1 MENTKYFSINNL
13 QEVATDASKDLAI
26 ARVAVLSTA
35 PNTHKVNITEEILR
49 RDVPSILGKFVVAE
63 YSKLRKD
70 VTTHSDGEVIVGYIP
85 TNQEVEFIEEDGYI
99 VAYVNAVIS
108 KVYATDVYKLF
119 IDNNFRSAS
128 VEMATSNDVELP
140 DGSIDIDGI
149 EIYGITILGKTVNGS
164 CPQANIKMVRFSA
177 EEAKDYY
184 TKETAIKL
192 SNELRKFAESLDSK
206 DNTKTKEIEM
216 ADNKNLSEEEDK
228 DVVMSE
234 ADDKTQDAEPKSE
247 EKSEDGVEEMAE
259 DTTAEFADEDENKEM
274 SEVDKTDES
283 DDDKTDEDE
292 TDKQVVDK
300 EETEDDEQADEID
313 MACEDKEFSLTNF
326 ASKELVESIKD
337 EKVGEFIKMSADEM
351 IKAFAEIVEENK
363 TLVNYKTNVEMAER
377 DEKVNSILANVK
389 LDLSEEQYRLF
400 SEEAKE
406 VTLDGVDAFANKVKA
421 FAYENAKKNSR
432 TDSNKEIFVF
442 GGDDKNTK
450 TIEDDDVFNRLA
462 KM

>member
-85 TNQEVEFIEEDGYI
+85 TNQEVEFVEEDGYI

-283 DDDKTDEDE
+283 DDDETDEDE

>member
-70 VTTHSDGEVIVGYIP
+70 VTTHSGSEVIVGYIP

-128 VEMATSNDVELP
+128 VEMATSNDVKLP

-283 DDDKTDEDE
+283 DDDETDEDE

>member
-13 QEVATDASKDLAI
+13 QEVATDESKDLAI

-85 TNQEVEFIEEDGYI
+85 TNQEVDFIEEGGYI

-108 KVYATDVYKLF
+108 KIYATDVYKLF
-119 IDNNFRSAS
+119 VDNNFRSAS
-128 VEMATSNDVELP
+128 VEMATSNDMELP

-149 EIYGITILGKTVNGS
+149 EIYGITILGRTVNGS

-206 DNTKTKEIEM
+206 DNIETKEINM
-216 ADNKNLSEEEDK
+216 ADDKNLSEEEDK

-234 ADDKTQDAEPKSE
+234 TDDKTQDAEPKSE
-247 EKSEDGVEEMAE
+247 EKSEDKVEEMAE

-274 SEVDKTDES
+274 SEEDEADKLDKDEA
-283 DDDKTDEDE
+283 DE
-292 TDKQVVDK
+292 TDKQVVNK
-300 EETEDDEQADEID
+300 EETEDDDEQADEID
-313 MACEDKEFSLTNF
+313 MACEDKEFSLANF

-351 IKAFAEIVEENK
+351 IKAFAKIVEENK

-406 VTLDGVDAFANKVKA
+406 VALDGVDAFANKVKA
-421 FAYENAKKNSR
+421 FAYENAKNNSR
-432 TDSNKEIFVF
+432 TDSHKEIFVF